1 MVSAAAV
8 VDVDGAPVGSVVVGS
23 TVVGS
28 EVVGSEV
35 IGSDVVVPGLG
46 CGMGLADGTL
56 VGRDEG

>member
-1 MVSAAAV
+1 V

-28 EVVGSEV
+28 DVVGSDV
-35 IGSDVVVPGLG
+35 I
-46 CGMGLADGTL
+46 GLADGIL